1 MIQLSHINKTYKG
14 STYEVEA
21 LHDISLS
28 VKKGEFISIMGK
40 SGCGKSTL
48 LNMIG
53 FMDTPD
59 SGEYILDGQAVDYRD
74 KKQMTLLRNQHI
86 CFIFQHFAL
95 INELTVFENIEL
107 PLIPKKVRKKE
118 RTKQILALSEKLEIR
133 DLLGK
138 RPTEISGGQ
147 KQRVAIARALISECD
162 IILAD
167 EPTGALD
174 AQTGVQIMQLFQELH
189 NAGKTIIVVTH
200 DRAIAEYA
208 DKIFMLEDGHSITFY
223 NTK

>member
-95 INELTVFENIEL
+95 INELTVFENIEI

-118 RTKQILALSEKLEIR
+118 RTKQILTLSEKLEIR

-162 IILAD
+162 VILAD

-189 NAGKTIIVVTH
+189 DAGKTIIVVTH

-208 DKIFMLEDGHSITFY
+208 DKIYMLEDGHSITFY

>member
-1 MIQLSHINKTYKG
+1 M
-14 STYEVEA
+14 
-21 LHDISLS
+21 
-28 VKKGEFISIMGK
+28 
-40 SGCGKSTL
+40 
-48 LNMIG
+48 
-53 FMDTPD
+53 
-59 SGEYILDGQAVDYRD
+59 
-74 KKQMTLLRNQHI
+74 
-86 CFIFQHFAL
+86 
-95 INELTVFENIEL
+95 
-107 PLIPKKVRKKE
+107 
-118 RTKQILALSEKLEIR
+118 
-133 DLLGK
+133 LGK
-138 RPTEISGGQ
+138 RPTEISGVQ
-147 KQRVAIARALISECD
+147 NQRVAIARALISECD